1 MNSEVLVEK
10 LFELNGHSA
19 AIYSLD
25 FFSDDSNFI
34 YTASGDGFIA
44 RWDISRQAQNT
55 FYTKTAADNL
65 YFNKTYINTQFNTLS
80 SHIFINYYN
89 KSTVDSQIKNIND
102 NLILNYYDNSYIN
115 LTLANYSTTTQMNT
129 ILSNYVTTSNYY
141 DKLYV
146 DSISGNLYTNYYIKS
161 EVDYKIQDVYSELN
175 TNYYGRNQSD
185 IRYYTKTEITTN
197 YYTKTQSD
205 TNYYTKAQS
214 DTNYYTKTQS
224 DTNYYTKTQSD
235 TNYYN
240 KTYINTLSSQIN
252 SNTSSITVGDILL
265 NSIRYN
271 YTALPTRFNYN
282 LGFIHTYTSAVTT
295 VAINTFTNS
304 AAFNL
309 PIGLYICDAYALFT
323 PGSSAIHTLKLGVN
337 TSSGA

>member
-1 MNSEVLVEK
+1 MYIGN
-10 LFELNGHSA
+10 
-19 AIYSLD
+19 Y
-25 FFSDDSNFI
+25 FFF
-34 YTASGDGFIA
+34 
-44 RWDISRQAQNT
+44 T
-55 FYTKTAADNL
+55 FNACNYQYL
-65 YFNKTYINTQFNTLS
+65 
-80 SHIFINYYN
+80 HIFINYYN
-89 KSTVDSQIKNIND
+89 KNTIDTQIKTIND
-102 NLILNYYDNSYIN
+102 NLIF
-115 LTLANYSTTTQMNT
+115 
-129 ILSNYVTTSNYY
+129 NYY

-309 PIGLYICDAYALFT
+309 PIGLYICDAYCIFT
-323 PGSSAIHTLKLGVN
+323 PGSSAAHILKLGIN
-337 TSSGA
+337 TVTGALSGFNYTLENTLTASNLPHSIRYSHYLSVSSAGNYFLYLILI